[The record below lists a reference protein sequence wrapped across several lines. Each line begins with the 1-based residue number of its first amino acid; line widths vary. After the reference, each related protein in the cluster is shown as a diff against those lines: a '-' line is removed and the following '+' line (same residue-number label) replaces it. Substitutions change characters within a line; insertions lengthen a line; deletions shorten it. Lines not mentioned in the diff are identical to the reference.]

1 MASSAIGESRRL
13 GPWTI
18 EPSLGRVR
26 RGSHIERIEPRVMAV
41 LLALTEKPG
50 ETVARGQLVQT
61 VWGDTAVTDDA
72 LQRCVSILRR
82 TLGRGEHG
90 VRIETIPKVGYRL
103 VVQAPDAPAAAE
115 QTRPARGVLLGVAAT
130 LGLAAIA
137 GAMWPASTP
146 PPANAIR
153 PITTWPGHEM
163 DPSLSPDASHV
174 AYIRR
179 AQGSQ
184 DLYVTVGTGTPLRL
198 TATDGN
204 EHSPAYAPD
213 GATVAYART
222 GPDGRC
228 EVVRIAVTK
237 GPEQKLL
244 SCRHAA
250 KTELAWSPDG
260 RRLAYLDRD
269 SPSAPIAVKIVDIES
284 GKVSGPPPAS
294 VGHRRRRPCLFAGR
308 RHPRLFE
315 KPGPRGRGRVHLPP
329 RRRRAHPHHLRQHQA
344 SRPHIS

>member
-41 LLALTEKPG
+41 LLALIETPG

-103 VVQAPDAPAAAE
+103 VVEDAPAAAE

-179 AQGSQ
+179 AQGRQ

-237 GPEQKLL
+237 APSK
-244 SCRHAA
+244 SCSRAA
-250 KTELAWSPDG
+250 T
-260 RRLAYLDRD
+260 
-269 SPSAPIAVKIVDIES
+269 
-284 GKVSGPPPAS
+284 
-294 VGHRRRRPCLFAGR
+294 RRRPSSRGR
-308 RHPRLFE
+308 RTADVSPTSTAN
-315 KPGPRGRGRVHLPP
+315 
-329 RRRRAHPHHLRQHQA
+329 RRAHRSP
-344 SRPHIS
+344 